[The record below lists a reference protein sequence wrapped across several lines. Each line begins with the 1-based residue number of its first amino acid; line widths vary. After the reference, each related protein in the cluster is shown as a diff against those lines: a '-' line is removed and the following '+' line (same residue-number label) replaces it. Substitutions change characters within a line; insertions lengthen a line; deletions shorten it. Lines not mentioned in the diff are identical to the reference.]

1 MEKERMVL
9 LQEML
14 AGDIQ
19 DVRFGTNGSKT
30 IAVLIDNQNGKSD
43 DKKELL
49 EKEGFVV
56 FSPRNLSKVA
66 VENMKNWTK
75 DSRKAY
81 QAIKL
86 PSCLMIVDSTQEEKS
101 QLLARTIIRFYN
113 ETAGNYNLLNKPNS
127 DGNMIPAFE
136 DVGEL
141 DVLLVRVG
149 FVVQKSDDGNTVTVN
164 GDGFTLTVDGQS
176 GEIVDTTQQGKLGTG
191 DITSEDK
198 ILGFIP
204 EAIFEYLYDKGK
216 EGIEIFKRYLE
227 RLRGNPRER

>member
-1 MEKERMVL
+1 MEKERMAL

-56 FSPRNLSKVA
+56 FSPRNLSKAA
-66 VENMKNWTK
+66 VENIGNWIEY
-75 DSRKAY
+75 SRNTY

-113 ETAGNYNLLNKPNS
+113 ETAGNYNLLNKPTSN
-127 DGNMIPAFE
+127 GEMIPAFE
-136 DVGEL
+136 GIGDLGNIL
-141 DVLLVRVG
+141 ARVG
-149 FVVQKSDDGNTVTVN
+149 FIVQESDDGNKITVK
-164 GDGFTLTVDGQS
+164 GKGFSLTVDGQS
-176 GEIVDTTQQGKLGTG
+176 GEIVDTSQQGKLGTG
-191 DITSEDK
+191 GITSEDE

-204 EAIFEYLYDKGK
+204 EEIFKYLYDKGK
-216 EGIEIFKRYLE
+216 KGIADFKQFWE
-227 RLRGNPRER
+227 NLRGNSR